1 VGSVEEVAQLFS
13 LVEVEAVLA
22 VGVVLVE
29 AAASVV
35 VEAVLVEAVLPEDGN
50 GLFFKTFKTLVC

>member
-1 VGSVEEVAQLFS
+1 MLRRVVG
-13 LVEVEAVLA
+13 LA

-29 AAASVV
+29 AVAALEVEAAALVV
-35 VEAVLVEAVLPEDGN
+35 VVLPEDGN